1 MKTVTLSF
9 RVDEPEAQTLER
21 AAKAFGTDR
30 SALLKIL
37 LRRGF
42 SLFLFERA
50 CDAYRR
56 GEVSLSRA
64 AEMADI
70 SYRDMLLRMA
80 GAGVELNY
88 DASALEHDLTVSLPP
103 PRAGRQR

>member
-1 MKTVTLSF
+1 MKTVTLSV
-9 RVDEPEAQTLER
+9 RVEEPEARTLER
-21 AAKAFGTDR
+21 AAHDFGTDR
-30 SALLKIL
+30 SALLKML

-42 SLFLFERA
+42 AAFLFERA

-80 GAGVELNY
+80 TAGVELNY
-88 DASALEHDLTVSLPP
+88 DTTAFAQDLAVSLP
-103 PRAGRQR
+103 RAKTARRR